1 MAKHGEYGS
10 YTDPDKPYYSSADRY
25 NDWLYG
31 GVAPREEEIKKKGSS
46 SGSVEEI
53 IRHVGRR
60 VSGDDRRDERHLRP
74 AAGRGRRGRA
84 QAARGGA
91 AGV

>member
-31 GVAPREEEIKKKGSS
+31 GVAPRE
-46 SGSVEEI
+46 
-53 IRHVGRR
+53 
-60 VSGDDRRDERHLRP
+60 
-74 AAGRGRRGRA
+74 
-84 QAARGGA
+84 
-91 AGV
+91 